1 MLKNLPDIM
10 YFGSPRQVNELSG
23 RVFLTPHMGIASLFT
38 IDLGNL
44 RKFTMDYSY
53 NVGYLQWHYP
63 DSKLQ
68 KLLDMVNMTH
78 NIRELQDNVYSGES
92 SGFIHAVNMT
102 RYKDRITLFVT
113 NDSNRE
119 VIYNGIESLDII
131 SVTPHRLH
139 WDFSFDEAEVE
150 KHGPATRILY

>member
-10 YFGSPRQVNELSG
+10 YFGSPKQMNELSG

-38 IDLGNL
+38 IDIGNL
-44 RKFTMDYSY
+44 RKLTMDYSY

-139 WDFSFDEAEVE
+139 WDFRFDEGEVE